1 MPKTRGVT
9 LIEVVIAILVFAVA
23 GLGLAASSAAIA
35 RQISSNTLRARSV
48 TIARWRAETAAA
60 TPCSSINAG
69 QSAVPAI
76 ASAWTVSGT
85 IARTI
90 DQLIT
95 RTDPRGMITDRY
107 LSAVPCL

>member
-48 TIARWRAETAAA
+48 AIARARAETAAA
-60 TPCSSINAG
+60 TSCSSISAG
-69 QSAVPAI
+69 QSAAPAI
-76 ASAWTVSGT
+76 ASEWTVSGT
-85 IARTI
+85 NARTL
-90 DQLIT
+90 DQRIT
-95 RTDPRGMITDRY
+95 RTDPRGVITDRF
-107 LSAVPCL
+107 LSAVPCM